1 MPRLILI
8 PDDLEERT
16 RDCCVG
22 AAGLEETFG
31 VLTAYR
37 DLLDA
42 SHAAQLARA
51 DKHDADNRALGAL
64 LDPCSCGDITKPD
77 VTHHYNSAGPCVPTP
92 TDSIGW

>member
-37 DLLDA
+37 DLLNA
-42 SHAAQLARA
+42 SRDTQAARA
-51 DKHDADNRALGAL
+51 DKHDADLIKLGAL
-64 LDPCSCGDITKPD
+64 IDPCTCGD
-77 VTHHYNSAGPCVPTP
+77 HSAGNTYHRWNGQPCYILNRV
-92 TDSIGW
+92 DL

>member
-42 SHAAQLARA
+42 SRDTQAARA
-51 DKHDADNRALGAL
+51 DKHDADHTYNLRPCFGAEPGC
-64 LDPCSCGDITKPD
+64 D
-77 VTHHYNSAGPCVPTP
+77 TP